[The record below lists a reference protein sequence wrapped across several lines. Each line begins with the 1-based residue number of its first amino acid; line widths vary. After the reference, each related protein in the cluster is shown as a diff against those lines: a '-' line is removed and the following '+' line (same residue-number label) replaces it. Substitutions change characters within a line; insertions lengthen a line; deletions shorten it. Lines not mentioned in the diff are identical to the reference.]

1 MTNKFEPMTIPD
13 SLIKRVARAIA
24 NATYDNKAKAAIKAM
39 REPMIEML
47 RKADEARYH
56 ETAIHQPI
64 LTREEIRREWQI
76 MIDTALEND

>member
-64 LTREEIRREWQI
+64 LTRGEIRREWQI